1 MTTQLRRRTR
11 VDLRALPIAVKLAL
25 TLALV
30 LVLSGFFTAWLVGR
44 SLRDVQTQVVMSD
57 LQSLSRAQAFRVA
70 DALTQEITALN
81 RLGANVNLRV
91 ALALRPVDVTPYP
104 STTDLGSDE
113 TLIILINGF
122 RATRSEFRSVAIV
135 DASGR
140 LLAVDP
146 LPPALDEVAGENWS
160 WFYGAYNHG
169 LGATYISGPIDD
181 GLTGLQGIHIAVP
194 VYSGTGDNRLLG
206 VLYGVWDA
214 GNVLGVAQAVGQRES
229 LLISPDGLILTAPG
243 GSTGT
248 SLPADLTAKLSSS
261 PSGTFLYTD
270 PGGNR
275 WLYGYVS
282 LADLEMTEG
291 PASDLDWIVITRE
304 PFSVVDATVA
314 ALLNALALAT
324 LASGAMIV
332 LLTLLFTRILLFP
345 LRHLTQ
351 AAARLQAGELTT
363 PIPELPLDE
372 VGRLADVLR
381 GLVGRLLYRVGQL
394 RAAVQVSRVTAQ
406 TLDIGQLLEG
416 VARALA
422 DQFGY
427 PVVHIYLLDASGKNA
442 RLHAVAG
449 ERGEHWLRVGH
460 RITVDETTPVGR
472 AILLGET
479 QFSSEQALPIWP
491 GAPVKVAQ
499 LALPLRAGGRPLGA
513 LHLIARPMT
522 VFDQEDIDLLL
533 LIADQLGASV
543 ENARLFEQS
552 AANLA
557 EIEALN
563 RRLTRQGWEEFLES
577 RGDALRHTLDPDQR
591 WPQTPEEIRRRSE
604 VKAVVYTDADGRSV
618 LAAPLVLRG
627 ETVGSLAVT
636 RPAGEGWSRDEVAL
650 LESVATR
657 MAVVAESIRLI
668 EESTRRAEIEQRVN
682 EVSAQLLQRAAS
694 VDSVLQNALSQLS
707 GALGSDHVSLRIGPP
722 PVEGDHQI
730 SPRSTSGDIGPDGS
744 GKSGAEGDGDLNNG
758 R

>member
-1 MTTQLRRRTR
+1 MTTQLKQPTR

-44 SLRDVQTQVVMSD
+44 SLREVQTQVVMSD
-57 LQSLSRAQAFRVA
+57 LQSLSRAQAFRVV
-70 DALTQEITALN
+70 DALTQEITALS
-81 RLGANVNLRV
+81 RLGNNVNLRV
-91 ALALRPVDVTPYP
+91 ILALRPVDVTPYP
-104 STTDLGSDE
+104 STADLGSDE
-113 TLIILINGF
+113 TLDVLVSGF
-122 RATRSEFRSVAIV
+122 RATHGEFLSVAVV
-135 DASGR
+135 DVSGR

-146 LPPALDEVAGENWS
+146 LPPALDQVAGENWA

-169 LGATYISGPIDD
+169 LGATYVSGPIDD

-214 GNVLGVAQAVGQRES
+214 GALLGEQAIGQRES
-229 LLISPDGLILTAPG
+229 LLVSLDGLTLAAPDSPIG
-243 GSTGT
+243 A
-248 SLPADLTAKLSSS
+248 SLPADLVAEISTA
-261 PSGTFLYTD
+261 PSGSLLYTGSD
-270 PGGNR
+270 GRR

-282 LADLEMTEG
+282 LADLGLAEG
-291 PASDLDWIVITRE
+291 PASGLNWVVITRE
-304 PFSVVDATVA
+304 PFSAVEANVTALLGALGLATV
-314 ALLNALALAT
+314 
-324 LASGAMIV
+324 ASGAMIV
-332 LLTLLFTRILLFP
+332 LLTLLFTRVLLSP
-345 LRHLTQ
+345 LRRLTQ

-406 TLDIGQLLEG
+406 TLDIGQLLDST
-416 VARALA
+416 AQALA
-422 DQFGY
+422 EQFGY
-427 PVVHIYLLDASGKNA
+427 PVIHIYLLDASGQNV

-460 RITVDETTPVGR
+460 RMAVDETTPVGR
-472 AILLGET
+472 AILLGEA
-479 QFSSEQALPIWP
+479 QFSSDQALPIWP
-491 GAPVKVAQ
+491 GAPVKAAQ

-533 LIADQLGASV
+533 LIADQLGAAI

-563 RRLTRQGWEEFLES
+563 RRLTRQAWEEFLES
-577 RGDALRHTLDPDQR
+577 RGEALRHTLDPDQR
-591 WPQTPEEIRRRSE
+591 WPQTPEEVRRRSE
-604 VKAVVYTDADGRSV
+604 VKAVIYTDADGRSV

-627 ETVGSLAVT
+627 ETVGTLAVT
-636 RPAGEGWSRDEVAL
+636 RPAGEGWSRDEVSL
-650 LESVATR
+650 LEAVAAR
-657 MAVVAESIRLI
+657 MAMVAESIRLI
-668 EESTRRAEIEQRVN
+668 EETSRRAEIEQRVN

-730 SPRSTSGDIGPDGS
+730 SPRSTGGGTGPDGS
-744 GKSGAEGDGDLNNG
+744 GKSSVEGDGDLSNG